1 MSTPTI
7 NPWLMS
13 SPTLNDIIHRDPLT
27 VVPNTSLMEVMALMS
42 QEPSDQWG
50 TENFPPNS
58 CVLVVEDGKL
68 VGMWTERDVVQ
79 LIGAGENPGDLV
91 VSEVMRQPPV
101 VLREADELDIYAII
115 QQLQIHKIHHIPVID
130 DQDYLTGIITKSR
143 VLEQIIDSPHP
154 QITSRIH
161 PTTLQQQ
168 LAKFKDQLQNT
179 NAKLQGEISQR
190 GMIRMIENKLRTSEP
205 NIRTF
210 FDALTDIILIINTRS
225 NSIYVPPKSLQNYHQ
240 YLGQKY
246 AGDTYKIINQT
257 RELFSP
263 ADPHNIFVEKV
274 NQCLTVGTII
284 NFEYH
289 LNVEGNC
296 LWFSANIS
304 PISSES
310 VAWVARDITENKRA
324 ESALQTLTAEL
335 EQRVQERTFEL
346 QKINQMLTKSLE
358 QKKHSEKELLKAH
371 KTMRSHVENSP
382 LAVIEWD
389 PEFKV
394 QYWGNQA
401 EKIFGWK
408 AEEIIG
414 IHWGE
419 WQIVFE
425 EDLELVEKVIGD
437 LIGEKTNKNICKNRN
452 YTKDGRVIYCEWY
465 NSVLRDE
472 SHQVISILS
481 LVQDVTERELLEIER
496 CQVEK
501 ALRESEARYA
511 TLTDIS
517 PVGIFRTD
525 AEGKFVYI
533 NERGCDLVGCSVME
547 MFGHGWTKRL
557 HPDDRERVINEWNK
571 CVNNHQMFQLE
582 YRFCHGEGQVV
593 WVFSQAVPELNDDDE
608 IVGFV
613 GTLTDI
619 SELKSA
625 EKSLQEL
632 NQDLEMLVEQR
643 TSQLQETNEKLRV
656 EIAER
661 QKIEAE
667 IATKAYQQAM
677 VAEVGQKAL
686 LGIDSEILIQDIVGM
701 VGRCLQVD
709 YCKLLEIRVSEP
721 DRLTVA
727 IANHQHTHNHRLKT
741 DKYHQVYSF
750 ILPESS
756 STTPSPSHHLNLG
769 IEPSSNIYQFPHI
782 NGISIP
788 IESQNSYYGILG
800 VYTTETRE
808 FVQEDV
814 HFLQSV
820 ANVLATAIERQH
832 AEEQLMNSLK
842 EKEILLKEI
851 HHRVKNNLLVVSN
864 LLEFQSDYTDNPEVI
879 KLLSDSQQRIQSM
892 ALIHEKLYKSTGLDR
907 INFGD
912 YLNDLVEQLFDSY
925 GTEAHTVDLELDIE
939 SVELNLETANPCSL
953 IVNELISNAFK
964 HAFVD
969 ERPGKLGLELHQD
982 DLGIITLIIRD
993 NGVGIPE
1000 GLDIRNV
1007 ESLGMELIWTLTEQ
1021 IEGNLELLDVTE
1033 GTAFK
1038 LIFSELSYRQRY

>member
-1 MSTPTI
+1 MFS
-7 NPWLMS
+7 L
-13 SPTLNDIIHRDPLT
+13 TLNDIIHRAPLT
-27 VVPNTSLMEVMALMS
+27 VVPNTSVMEVMALMS

-68 VGMWTERDVVQ
+68 VGVWTERDVVQ
-79 LIGAGENPGDLV
+79 LIGAGENPGDLI
-91 VSEVMRQPPV
+91 VSEVMRQPSV
-101 VLREADELDIYAII
+101 VLRETDDPDIYTIL
-115 QQLQIHKIHHIPVID
+115 QQFTTHKIKHIPVID
-130 DQDYLTGIITKSR
+130 AQDYLTGIITESR
-143 VLEQIIDSPHP
+143 LLEKIIESSTQQEIP
-154 QITSRIH
+154 SRIT

-168 LAKFKDQLQNT
+168 LAKFKAQLQNT
-179 NAKLQGEISQR
+179 NAQLQGEINQR
-190 GMIRMIENKLRTSEP
+190 GIIRMIEQKLRTSEP

-210 FDALTDIILIINTRS
+210 FDALTDIILIINNRS
-225 NSIYVPPKSLQNYHQ
+225 NSIYAPPQSLQNYHQ
-240 YLGQKY
+240 YLGKKY
-246 AGDTYKIINQT
+246 AGDTSKIIRHT
-257 RELFSP
+257 LELFSP
-263 ADPHNIFVEKV
+263 VEPPNIFIEKV
-274 NQCLTVGTII
+274 NQCLTTGKII

-289 LNVEGNC
+289 LNIEGNC

-310 VAWVARDITENKRA
+310 VAWVARDITDHKRA
-324 ESALQTLTAEL
+324 ESALHSLTEEL
-335 EQRVQERTFEL
+335 EQRVQERTLEL
-346 QKINQMLTKSLE
+346 QTTNEMLTRYLQQ
-358 QKKHSEKELLKAH
+358 QKESEKELLKAH
-371 KTMRSHVENSP
+371 KKLRSHVENSP
-382 LAVIEWD
+382 LAVIEWS

-394 QYWGNQA
+394 QYWGNKA

-408 AEEIIG
+408 AEEILYL
-414 IHWGE
+414 HWGE
-419 WQIVFE
+419 WQMIFE
-425 EDLELVEKVIGD
+425 EDLPLVETLISD
-437 LIGEKTNKNICKNRN
+437 LLLDKTHTNICKNRN

-472 SHQVISILS
+472 SYQVISILS

-496 CQVEK
+496 CQVED
-501 ALRESEARYA
+501 ALRDSEARYA

-525 AEGKFVYI
+525 AEGQSVYI
-533 NERGCDLVGCSVME
+533 NERGCDLVGCSAIE
-547 MFGHGWTKRL
+547 IFGYGWTKMV
-557 HPDDRERVINEWNK
+557 HPDDRDRVINEWEK
-571 CVNNHQMFQLE
+571 SVNSHLTFQLE
-582 YRFCHGEGQVV
+582 YRFCHVDETVV
-593 WVFSQAVPELNDDDE
+593 WVFSQAVPELDDDDE

-625 EKSLQEL
+625 ETSLQQL
-632 NQDLEMLVEQR
+632 NQQLEMLVEQR

-686 LGIDSEILIQDIVGM
+686 LGIDSEILIEDIVAM

-727 IANHQHTHNHRLKT
+727 IAHHKHTLNALKT
-741 DKYHQVYSF
+741 DKTHQVYSF
-750 ILPESS
+750 ILPESL
-756 STTPSPSHHLNLG
+756 TTPSPSHHRNLRP
-769 IEPSSNIYQFPHI
+769 ELSSNIYQFPHI
-782 NGISIP
+782 NGMSIP

-808 FVQEDV
+808 FVQEDI

-832 AEEQLMNSLK
+832 AEDKLMNSLK

-925 GTEAHTVDLELDIE
+925 STEAHTVELELDIE

-969 ERPGKLGLELHQD
+969 ESSGKLGLELHQD

-1021 IEGNLELLDVTE
+1021 IEGNLELLEVTE

-1038 LIFSELSYRQRY
+1038 LTFSELSYRQRY

>member
-1 MSTPTI
+1 MFS
-7 NPWLMS
+7 L
-13 SPTLNDIIHRDPLT
+13 TLNDIIHRAPLT
-27 VVPNTSLMEVMALMS
+27 VVPNTSVMEVMALMS

-58 CVLVVEDGKL
+58 CVLVVENGKL
-68 VGMWTERDVVQ
+68 VGVWTERDVVQ
-79 LIGAGENPGDLV
+79 LIGAGENPGDLIV
-91 VSEVMRQPPV
+91 YEVMRQPPV
-101 VLREADELDIYAII
+101 VLREADDPDIYTIL
-115 QQLQIHKIHHIPVID
+115 QQFKTHKIKHIPVID
-130 DQDYLTGIITKSR
+130 DQDYLTGIITESR
-143 VLEQIIDSPHP
+143 LLEKIIQSSTQQEIP
-154 QITSRIH
+154 SRIT

-168 LAKFKDQLQNT
+168 LAKFKAQLQNT
-179 NAKLQGEISQR
+179 NAQLQGEINQR
-190 GMIRMIENKLRTSEP
+190 GMIRMIEQKLRTSEP

-225 NSIYVPPKSLQNYHQ
+225 NSIYAPPQSLQNYHQ
-240 YLGQKY
+240 YLGKKY
-246 AGDTYKIINQT
+246 AGDTSKIIRQT
-257 RELFSP
+257 LELFSP
-263 ADPHNIFVEKV
+263 VETSNIFIEKV
-274 NQCLTVGTII
+274 NQCLTTGKII

-289 LNVEGNC
+289 LNIEDNC

-310 VAWVARDITENKRA
+310 VAWVARDITDHKRA
-324 ESALQTLTAEL
+324 ESALQSLTEEL
-335 EQRVQERTFEL
+335 EQRVQERTLEL
-346 QKINQMLTKSLE
+346 QTTNEMLTRYLQQ
-358 QKKHSEKELLKAH
+358 QKESEKELLKAH
-371 KTMRSHVENSP
+371 KKLRSHVENSP
-382 LAVIEWD
+382 LAVIEWS

-394 QYWGNQA
+394 QYWGNKA
-401 EKIFGWK
+401 EQIFGWK
-408 AEEIIG
+408 AKEILG
-414 IHWGE
+414 LHWGE
-419 WQIVFE
+419 WQMFFE
-425 EDLELVEKVIGD
+425 EDLPSVEKVISD
-437 LIGEKTNKNICKNRN
+437 LLLDKTHTNICKNRN

-472 SHQVISILS
+472 SNQVISILS

-496 CQVEK
+496 CQVED
-501 ALRESEARYA
+501 ALRDSEARYA

-525 AEGKFVYI
+525 AEGQSVYI
-533 NERGCDLVGCSVME
+533 NERGCDLVGCSAME
-547 MFGHGWTKRL
+547 MFGYGWTKMV
-557 HPDDRERVINEWNK
+557 HPDDRDRVINEWEK
-571 CVNNHQMFQLE
+571 SVNSHQTFQLE
-582 YRFCHGEGQVV
+582 YRFCHVDETVV
-593 WVFSQAVPELNDDDE
+593 WVFSQAVPELNDDEE

-625 EKSLQEL
+625 ETSLQQL
-632 NQDLEMLVEQR
+632 NQQLEMLVEQR

-686 LGIDSEILIQDIVGM
+686 LGIDSEILIEDIVAM
-701 VGRCLQVD
+701 VARCLQVD

-727 IANHQHTHNHRLKT
+727 IAHHKHTLNDLKT
-741 DKYHQVYSF
+741 DKNHQVYSF

-756 STTPSPSHHLNLG
+756 TTPSPSHHRKLRPEL
-769 IEPSSNIYQFPHI
+769 SSNIYNFPHI
-782 NGISIP
+782 NGMSIP

-820 ANVLATAIERQH
+820 ANVLATAIERKH
-832 AEEQLMNSLK
+832 AEDKLMNSLK

-925 GTEAHTVDLELDIE
+925 GTEAHTVELELDIE

-982 DLGIITLIIRD
+982 NLGIITLIIRD

-1021 IEGNLELLDVTE
+1021 IEGNLELLEVTQ

-1038 LIFSELSYRQRY
+1038 LTFSELSYRQRY